1 MDARCLLQMPTAYHN
16 GALLVAM
23 HLFRFMRCQYVPYLP
38 MMVTGAPVISN
49 CSFYRYLLALCV
61 ECLPLEAHWQSS
73 DTVIRDSEQA

>member
-49 CSFYRYLLALCV
+49 CSFYRYL
-61 ECLPLEAHWQSS
+61 
-73 DTVIRDSEQA
+73 